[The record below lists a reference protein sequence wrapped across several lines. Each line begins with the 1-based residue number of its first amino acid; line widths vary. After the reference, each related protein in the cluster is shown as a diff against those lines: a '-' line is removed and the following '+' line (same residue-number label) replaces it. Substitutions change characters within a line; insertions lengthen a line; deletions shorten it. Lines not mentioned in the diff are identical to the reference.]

1 MLPSLD
7 LFGHLIEKH
16 LRCTC
21 FCLHR
26 LWDAKY
32 AFPHCLHF
40 PDCWFGSS
48 VSFLVGIAGL
58 WTTTQGLHPL
68 GAAFANVS
76 ARARQVG
83 RRGQEASWKGA
94 LTGRSKSTM
103 ASSHIPSSSILPTQS
118 NHRGLD
124 HGFGKPVSSPS
135 SISNL
140 LCEMG
145 LKLLTI
151 LALLTRS
158 KDPM

>member
-21 FCLHR
+21 FCLHC

-68 GAAFANVS
+68 GAAFATVS

-83 RRGQEASWKGA
+83 RRGQEAC
-94 LTGRSKSTM
+94 RSKNTM
-103 ASSHIPSSSILPTQS
+103 ALSHIPSSSILPTQS

-124 HGFGKPVSSPS
+124 HDFGQPVSSPS
-135 SISNL
+135 STSNL

-151 LALLTRS
+151 LALLTCS
-158 KDPM
+158 KDPMRTWV